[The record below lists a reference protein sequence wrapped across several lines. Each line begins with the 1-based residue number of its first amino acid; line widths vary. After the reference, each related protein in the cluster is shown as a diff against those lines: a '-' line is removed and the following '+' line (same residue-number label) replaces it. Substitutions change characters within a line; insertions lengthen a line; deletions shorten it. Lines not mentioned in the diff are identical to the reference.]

1 MIESLKHRI
10 QNQTEDLLFFL
21 KGVEPFS
28 NTKKILI
35 DVDFQKYLENGHY
48 NEVRS
53 FLNLRNFSILG
64 TNKLSWIRLSNG
76 LMSIYMK
83 W

>member
-1 MIESLKHRI
+1 MIGSLKHRI
-10 QNQTEDLLFFL
+10 QNQTEDLFFFL

-35 DVDFQKYLENGHY
+35 DIDFQKYLENGHY

-53 FLNLRNFSILG
+53 FLNLKNFSKRHKEYQDSDLVQHY
-64 TNKLSWIRLSNG
+64 LL
-76 LMSIYMK
+76 
-83 W
+83 